1 MPTRFE
7 QVKALTPPWL
17 KSMTRRPWLFLRF
30 RIRLI
35 AKFFPIFFG
44 LNELDRKVL
53 TYVDFEDGYFVE
65 LGANDGVSQSNTK
78 HFELFRNW
86 RGVLVEPNFENYK
99 RCKRFR
105 SRKTKVFNAACVSFE
120 YSSDKVEMLY
130 SNLMTIALNGE
141 SDIEDRRGHA
151 DKGTQ
156 FLAET
161 EEVYS
166 FHAPARTLNSIL
178 LEAKSPKI
186 IDLLSLDVEGGELEV
201 LKGVDHNEFRF
212 RYILIECRNYSEMDQ
227 FLTAREYSFVDQLT
241 GHDYLFAD
249 SRRSAST
256 KG

>member
-1 MPTRFE
+1 
-7 QVKALTPPWL
+7 
-17 KSMTRRPWLFLRF
+17 
-30 RIRLI
+30 
-35 AKFFPIFFG
+35 
-44 LNELDRKVL
+44 
-53 TYVDFEDGYFVE
+53 
-65 LGANDGVSQSNTK
+65 
-78 HFELFRNW
+78 
-86 RGVLVEPNFENYK
+86 
-99 RCKRFR
+99 
-105 SRKTKVFNAACVSFE
+105 
-120 YSSDKVEMLY
+120 
-130 SNLMTIALNGE
+130 MTIALNGE

-178 LEAKSPKI
+178 LEAKSPKV
-186 IDLLSLDVEGGELEV
+186 IDLLSLDVEGAELEV

-212 RYILIECRNYSEMDQ
+212 RYILIECRNYSELDQ
-227 FLTAREYSFVDQLT
+227 FLTARGYSFVDQLT